1 VNKPH
6 VCDIDKLSSA
16 ATSIV
21 SRCFGGG
28 GNQIAKKTTSIFHID
43 NIQFEFKLEPEL
55 DQVLI
60 EGDTLELGCRF
71 KKVNQLKSHTKH
83 KTSETISNLVFLD
96 THLKW
101 YLNKD
106 NQITEID
113 TNKFDSKPPYI
124 NLFETNHKIKN
135 DLIIESKLLIKGVK
149 SALNSGKYFCST
161 LNMRNSK
168 LNNLNTTLVEIS
180 TLNRNNDNNI
190 SEEDLKVKPLKKM
203 LYCKEFVTNT
213 YKGSFKWPRTQAG
226 TRSTQK
232 CVIQDPHRNN
242 KEASLMC
249 DSNGNWLNTPN
260 IEECQFESNLT
271 RHVQLLTKLDLKTN
285 SLKLNS
291 NVSLDDLIHKLVS
304 FQIGDYNP
312 YDIIYI
318 QRFLIASF
326 NVTNKN
332 HEKSWQFIW
341 INDMLAKLSSLEKAK
356 SLDPLTFSTYFKRCL
371 IPIVI
376 DKILHNPSKNNT
388 NHEITTTNVSE
399 SMLSSSYLT
408 SVYISSRI
416 LGNKTLNNTNRLAC
430 YLDKYGLSQQIYF
443 KCFLANNQSTTTTS
457 ITTTTRIELD
467 SNLTNHY
474 LNTSEKKNKIV
485 FMLFENSNLFPIQF
499 KTFNLSYTD
508 LNKVNQLI
516 SYEDYS
522 NENSNQT
529 SQIFGM
535 VSSSDLIR
543 SEFNITLEIK
553 MPAAYYRLLA
563 KIESKL
569 IDKQKEIWNK
579 FENNQSNQSNSSI
592 KIFEKEKNPFDQ
604 IFTTG
609 DLTPVVVE
617 NQNYTLDEL
626 DNLDVTDSAKIK
638 NLRNNLFNKWFSI
651 KNYEIIYANMSESS
665 TNQLNCSL
673 VNLDLSF
680 KLDLDFSQQQQ
691 QQPIVAKRLVE
702 NTYRLYAKI
711 KCQVNE
717 LIQKNKTND
726 SMKIIQFI
734 SLKNTYKI
742 VNEIETASLKSI
754 IQMIDQYMTLFN
766 MNDVSFFNLIRIM
779 FKTNYLWFT
788 NRIVYFSSF
797 TSCILLIST
806 IISYL
811 ISSKTMLM
819 PRSFYHVLINIWLCM
834 LMLILTFIFGLN
846 QINIAYVCFP
856 TAFILHYLTLCT
868 SLWYTIYFYSLFFK
882 LNTLKKRNSSL
893 IFDLMQDDIICKK
906 KDELKKLTK
915 KNKKQNDYDDDDE
928 EEDEYTPKPVVH
940 LYMLGWGLPL
950 LLCSIVISIEKRDYL
965 TAPFSTCFSNEKNIL
980 INTLILPVIVMFMVK
995 LIFIVL
1001 IAVTLNRIV
1010 KDLKKDPGFSD
1021 NGGSSSDDE
1030 NNKMSANELKD
1041 KLEMCQNWTE
1051 NKENNQKQTNSDSE
1065 QNQSNECAEGLGG
1078 KISSASSIS
1087 NMNSDRTSVMDTQH
1101 KPNVQLKF
1109 ACISLLLYIVSW
1121 LIGACYALSPIFTKI
1136 HTTATN
1142 HLNYVD
1148 QFDSNESKMNDL
1160 FKKSF
1165 SYLLSIFLFI
1175 YALLQISFYVLSRD
1189 DIVLFERKQK
1199 NYYFSKNNRRSPQ
1212 KNWSWFLNIFKIG
1225 ENKIRKISESSSI
1238 SNNNNNN
1245 IVNIENN
1252 IIETNQNNWYY
1263 APPENQQLPNINYND
1278 ENDCAAKFDHQSEKE
1293 KIYDEQQ
1300 DVTNNE
1306 HRVSICDVLFSA
1318 KKDSPTK
1325 EHQEITGLIPSLATM
1340 EETTSETYIESI
1352 KNTKEEEN
1360 PYSKCNNK
1368 KSFHVRNPSILSGS
1382 VVQNIQVL
1390 NGSHYLQDSNSS
1402 KTLTKTLNK
1411 NSNKKPPY
1419 VFVDYKYEEKIL
1431 KTPNSNPIKAEPMSN
1446 EQLTNKSSRMINKK
1460 TKLTDLLMNSC
1471 SVNTGTAI
1479 DSLPDM
1485 ITTTTTTT
1493 SSSSNNQTLSS
1504 CLILKNKLDFKGT
1517 NSNGSESATTSLS
1530 VSSSNTVSSLNFNN
1544 NLMNELNIYKEN
1556 LNEY

>member
-376 DKILHNPSKNNT
+376 DKILHNPSK
-388 NHEITTTNVSE
+388 
-399 SMLSSSYLT
+399 
-408 SVYISSRI
+408 
-416 LGNKTLNNTNRLAC
+416 
-430 YLDKYGLSQQIYF
+430 
-443 KCFLANNQSTTTTS
+443 TTTS

-626 DNLDVTDSAKIK
+626 DNLDVNDSAKIK

-754 IQMIDQYMTLFN
+754 IQMIDQ
-766 MNDVSFFNLIRIM
+766 
-779 FKTNYLWFT
+779 
-788 NRIVYFSSF
+788 
-797 TSCILLIST
+797 
-806 IISYL
+806 
-811 ISSKTMLM
+811 
-819 PRSFYHVLINIWLCM
+819 
-834 LMLILTFIFGLN
+834 
-846 QINIAYVCFP
+846 
-856 TAFILHYLTLCT
+856 
-868 SLWYTIYFYSLFFK
+868 
-882 LNTLKKRNSSL
+882 
-893 IFDLMQDDIICKK
+893 
-906 KDELKKLTK
+906 
-915 KNKKQNDYDDDDE
+915 
-928 EEDEYTPKPVVH
+928 
-940 LYMLGWGLPL
+940 
-950 LLCSIVISIEKRDYL
+950 
-965 TAPFSTCFSNEKNIL
+965 
-980 INTLILPVIVMFMVK
+980 
-995 LIFIVL
+995 
-1001 IAVTLNRIV
+1001 
-1010 KDLKKDPGFSD
+1010 
-1021 NGGSSSDDE
+1021 
-1030 NNKMSANELKD
+1030 
-1041 KLEMCQNWTE
+1041 
-1051 NKENNQKQTNSDSE
+1051 
-1065 QNQSNECAEGLGG
+1065 
-1078 KISSASSIS
+1078 
-1087 NMNSDRTSVMDTQH
+1087 
-1101 KPNVQLKF
+1101 
-1109 ACISLLLYIVSW
+1109 
-1121 LIGACYALSPIFTKI
+1121 
-1136 HTTATN
+1136 
-1142 HLNYVD
+1142 
-1148 QFDSNESKMNDL
+1148 
-1160 FKKSF
+1160 
-1165 SYLLSIFLFI
+1165 
-1175 YALLQISFYVLSRD
+1175 
-1189 DIVLFERKQK
+1189 
-1199 NYYFSKNNRRSPQ
+1199 
-1212 KNWSWFLNIFKIG
+1212 
-1225 ENKIRKISESSSI
+1225 
-1238 SNNNNNN
+1238 
-1245 IVNIENN
+1245 
-1252 IIETNQNNWYY
+1252 
-1263 APPENQQLPNINYND
+1263 
-1278 ENDCAAKFDHQSEKE
+1278 
-1293 KIYDEQQ
+1293 
-1300 DVTNNE
+1300 
-1306 HRVSICDVLFSA
+1306 
-1318 KKDSPTK
+1318 
-1325 EHQEITGLIPSLATM
+1325 
-1340 EETTSETYIESI
+1340 
-1352 KNTKEEEN
+1352 
-1360 PYSKCNNK
+1360 
-1368 KSFHVRNPSILSGS
+1368 
-1382 VVQNIQVL
+1382 
-1390 NGSHYLQDSNSS
+1390 
-1402 KTLTKTLNK
+1402 
-1411 NSNKKPPY
+1411 
-1419 VFVDYKYEEKIL
+1419 
-1431 KTPNSNPIKAEPMSN
+1431 
-1446 EQLTNKSSRMINKK
+1446 
-1460 TKLTDLLMNSC
+1460 
-1471 SVNTGTAI
+1471 
-1479 DSLPDM
+1479 
-1485 ITTTTTTT
+1485 
-1493 SSSSNNQTLSS
+1493 
-1504 CLILKNKLDFKGT
+1504 
-1517 NSNGSESATTSLS
+1517 
-1530 VSSSNTVSSLNFNN
+1530 
-1544 NLMNELNIYKEN
+1544 
-1556 LNEY
+1556 